1 MAYRVYSG
9 PPGTPDPSPL
19 ERTPGLYK
27 EFERLDDALSFA
39 RHLKDTKHV
48 ALLIEGDDGTRMD
61 RREIAASFHHPEQ
74 DIFEGRSAS

>member
-9 PPGTPDPSPL
+9 PAGADTPSRI
-19 ERTPGLYK
+19 ERVGGLYK

-39 RHLKDTKHV
+39 RHLHDKNRI

-61 RREIAASFHHPEQ
+61 RREIAATLRHPEQ
-74 DIFEGRSAS
+74 DIFESRRPG